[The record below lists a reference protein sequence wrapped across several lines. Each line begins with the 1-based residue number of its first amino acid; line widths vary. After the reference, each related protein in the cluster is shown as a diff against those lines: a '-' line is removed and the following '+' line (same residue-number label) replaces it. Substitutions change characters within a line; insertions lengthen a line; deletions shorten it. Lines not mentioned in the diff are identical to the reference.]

1 MTNEVIAD
9 INLNA
14 IKSNF
19 EFARSLASASR
30 IMAVIK
36 ADAYGH
42 GAIETARALPSVNA
56 FAVARMSEA
65 IVLREAGI
73 EQPICLLEGVLV
85 ASELNEAR
93 QLSLDIVVH
102 GAHQLELLKG
112 AGDSHR
118 VWVKVDTGMG
128 RLGFNPEETNK
139 VLTELAEHNV
149 LGVMTHFARA
159 DESDINDTGAQ
170 MARLPDVG
178 ETDLSIANSA
188 GIIAHPET
196 RSAWVRPG
204 LMLYGA
210 NPLASL
216 TPLPELASAMSL
228 SAPVISVRKIS
239 KGESVG
245 YGGIWVAD
253 EDSKVAVVAIGY
265 ADGYPREIS
274 SGTSVLSGGE
284 RREIVGRVSM
294 DMICVK
300 LSANDGIKAGDRVLL
315 WGADLPIEEIAA
327 RAGTVP
333 YTLMCGVGKRVVRR
347 YSGAL
352 DGEN

>member
-1 MTNEVIAD
+1 
-9 INLNA
+9 
-14 IKSNF
+14 
-19 EFARSLASASR
+19 
-30 IMAVIK
+30 
-36 ADAYGH
+36 
-42 GAIETARALPSVNA
+42 
-56 FAVARMSEA
+56 
-65 IVLREAGI
+65 
-73 EQPICLLEGVLV
+73 
-85 ASELNEAR
+85 
-93 QLSLDIVVH
+93 
-102 GAHQLELLKG
+102 
-112 AGDSHR
+112 
-118 VWVKVDTGMG
+118 MG
-128 RLGFNPEETNK
+128 RLGFSPQDTNK
-139 VLTELAEHNV
+139 VLTELSEHNV
-149 LGVMTHFARA
+149 LGVMTHFAKA
-159 DESDINDTGAQ
+159 DESDISHTGAQ

-178 ETDLSIANSA
+178 KTDLSIANSA

-196 RSAWVRPG
+196 RVAWVRPG

-210 NPLASL
+210 NPLAAP
-216 TPLPELASAMSL
+216 TPLPELEPAMSL

-253 EDSKVAVVAIGY
+253 EDSEVAVVAIGY

-300 LSANDGIKAGDRVLL
+300 LSANDGIKAGDRVML

-327 RAGTVP
+327 KAGTVP
-333 YTLMCGVGKRVVRR
+333 YTLMCGVGKRVARR

-352 DGEN
+352 DGQD